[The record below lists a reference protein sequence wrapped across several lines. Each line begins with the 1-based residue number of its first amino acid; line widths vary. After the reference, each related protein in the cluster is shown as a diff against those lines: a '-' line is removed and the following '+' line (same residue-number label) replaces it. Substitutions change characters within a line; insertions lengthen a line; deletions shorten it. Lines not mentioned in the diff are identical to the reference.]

1 MAYLFRFDSTYGKT
15 FMLLLY
21 ASYTSYI
28 VLYCYIHTCTGE
40 YKGDVN
46 HCDTKEQVC
55 LCIDNIKI
63 PVFSYKEPFEIP
75 WGKHKVE
82 IVAETSGVFT
92 TYNKAIGHLQS
103 GAYKVVISA
112 PPTIDSGPGQAKET
126 EGSTKVP
133 LFVYGTL
140 RCILYIL
147 YIILCVMLHLTLF
160 YTSYVILCCIGV
172 NHQNYDPASMNIIS
186 NASCKYNAIFI
197 LLDLIHAC
205 ILYHT
210 MRT

>member
-1 MAYLFRFDSTYGKT
+1 MTVEYMAYLFRFDSTYGKT
-15 FMLLLY
+15 FILHLY

-28 VLYCYIHTCTGE
+28 VLYCYILYTYTGE

-46 HCDTKEQVC
+46 HSDTKEQVC

-147 YIILCVMLHLTLF
+147 YNVYNVISHIILYFIC
-160 YTSYVILCCIGV
+160 YTV
-172 NHQNYDPASMNIIS
+172 
-186 NASCKYNAIFI
+186 
-197 LLDLIHAC
+197 
-205 ILYHT
+205 
-210 MRT
+210 